1 MQNTPYHLA
10 NQAIQKLTK
19 QMRLEILSSVNT
31 LTETHADLF
40 TTIPNDNDTSSLTSS
55 LQLSSISK
63 TLNKVEE
70 NSNLSHK
77 DDLFN
82 PLLLVGH
89 LSWPKCLPKRFSWEQ
104 AIQIQK
110 ILHFWVSLSFLS
122 KFKKYFCL
130 STNQNIMSN
139 AIENCNSVRRAAFP
153 CVTVLIAQIL
163 LLFCRNNTK
172 LSYFLLCIWSW

>member
-1 MQNTPYHLA
+1 MTSYGVELLKRDEDFDTSLTTWFICSPVDMIWETFKKYFSKAHTNLHKMRGNMMQNTPYHLA

-55 LQLSSISK
+55 LQLSSTK

-89 LSWPKCLPKRFSWEQ
+89 LSWPKCLPKRFS
-104 AIQIQK
+104 
-110 ILHFWVSLSFLS
+110 
-122 KFKKYFCL
+122 
-130 STNQNIMSN
+130 
-139 AIENCNSVRRAAFP
+139 
-153 CVTVLIAQIL
+153 
-163 LLFCRNNTK
+163 
-172 LSYFLLCIWSW
+172 